1 MSTGYEGG
9 FTRRQELTCTETEM
23 AAYADVVL
31 YANEHIYIKMNS
43 GMIRL
48 KIGDG
53 KTGLLNL
60 PWAKVFDATLDD
72 VEAIVGG
79 FASRVETNT
88 KRIENLEAA
97 VSPEIVTPVTD
108 STMAYAKTVPK
119 GALPNAAITEIG
131 GMSYVKNGVLVDSKV
146 EAIESVGANLIS
158 FPYNSNEEKINGV
171 NWTVNPDGT
180 VVANGTA
187 DGGNSAFYLTDDL
200 MLSAG
205 NYVISGV
212 PASAGYNATVTMYCV
227 DDEGQ
232 LISIKTNSGEYSY
245 VNAFGDGALAI
256 TIPRRAK
263 ATIYTQVIKG
273 STCSNLVFKPMLN
286 RGSTALPYTLYF
298 RETLPIPGDALDG
311 WGQGVSKERCN
322 KIVLDPLEGVKKY
335 VKNVSVVDLGTLNWS
350 IEESRYAFSTVAVAL
365 KNSAVV
371 YSRLPTSITN
381 IYVNNYGN
389 IVINFE
395 TGAFASSSAL
405 KTALSGVIVA
415 YELATPVETDVSHLF
430 TDDNLLR
437 VVPGGTI
444 TAANEFEHEVP
455 FTVEYM
461 IKGA

>member
-1 MSTGYEGG
+1 MATGYEGG

-31 YANEHIYIKMNS
+31 YENEHIYIKMNS

-108 STMAYAKTVPK
+108 STVAYTKTVPK
-119 GALPNAAITEIG
+119 GVLPNAAITEIG

-146 EAIESVGANLIS
+146 EAIESVGTNLYDENYYFVEICGGKKNADGSYTVLASKMSSSEHSFQGKANKQ
-158 FPYNSNEEKINGV
+158 Y
-171 NWTVNPDGT
+171 TVSLTITNATTNKFTYVIFYYKDGT
-180 VVANGTA
+180 QDGYGENYFYIAGSYKFTSQANKTVV
-187 DGGNSAFYLTDDL
+187 
-200 MLSAG
+200 
-205 NYVISGV
+205 GV
-212 PASAGYNATVTMYCV
+212 QFIYS
-227 DDEGQ
+227 DEN
-232 LISIKTNSGEYSY
+232 IFTIKD
-245 VNAFGDGALAI
+245 F
-256 TIPRRAK
+256 
-263 ATIYTQVIKG
+263 
-273 STCSNLVFKPMLN
+273 MLN
-286 RGSTALPYTLYF
+286 EGKEAKPYSPYF
-298 RETLPIPGDALDG
+298 REALPIPADALDG
-311 WGQGVSKERCN
+311 FGQGVNAQYYN
-322 KIVLDPLEGVKKY
+322 KIVIDPLVGVKKY
-335 VKNVSVVDLGTLNWS
+335 VKNVSVVDLSTLNWS

-365 KNSAVV
+365 KNSDVV

-381 IYVNNYGN
+381 LYVNNYGN

-455 FTVEYM
+455 FTIEYTV
-461 IKGA
+461 KGA

>member
-31 YANEHIYIKMNS
+31 YENEHIYIKMNS

-88 KRIENLEAA
+88 NRIENLEAA
-97 VSPEIVTPVTD
+97 ISPEIVTPVTD

-187 DGGNSAFYLTDDL
+187 DGGNSAFYLTDSL
-200 MLSAG
+200 LLSAG
-205 NYVISGV
+205 NYTISGV

-232 LISIKTNSGEYSY
+232 PISIKTNSGEYSY

-311 WGQGVSKERCN
+311 WGQGVSKDYCN

-335 VKNVSVVDLGTLNWS
+335 RQICAKRGYLAGDETRADVLTDGKN
-350 IEESRYAFSTVAVAL
+350 ETVYIL
-365 KNSAVV
+365 EN
-371 YSRLPTSITN
+371 
-381 IYVNNYGN
+381 
-389 IVINFE
+389 
-395 TGAFASSSAL
+395 
-405 KTALSGVIVA
+405 
-415 YELATPVETDVSHLF
+415 PVETDVSAYF
-430 TDDNLLR
+430 AEDNRLR
-437 VVPGGTI
+437 VVAGGTI